1 MKRKLKAIIWP
12 VIYLVLI
19 LNVCF
24 SFTLVFR
31 SYYFKSIFVSG
42 ESMQPT
48 LNTNNTDGQVD
59 YGIIDD
65 HSYVIN
71 NLKRFQIVITYYPF
85 DTSNDYIKPY
95 VPGEKNTLN
104 TDSCSYKIKR
114 LYALPGE
121 TIRFEVDAIKA
132 QEAMNLAA
140 SQHSMYDDNVQ
151 KLAAEAIHF
160 YVTGADGVEFEPKI
174 NFNRKINVNTLSTYN
189 FGPLELGKDEYWVM
203 GDNYAVSSDCMS
215 KQIRKPIYKENLI
228 GVLIAIEGRCNI
240 EAELPKDAEA
250 VSGSHYVCKN
260 RKPHF
265 PKFY

>member
-12 VIYLVLI
+12 IIYLVLI

-42 ESMQPT
+42 DSMQPT
-48 LNTNNTDGQVD
+48 LNTDNSDGKVD

-65 HSYVIN
+65 HSYVLN
-71 NLKRFQIVITYYPF
+71 NLRRFQIVITYYPF
-85 DTSNDYIKPY
+85 ETSNDYVQPY
-95 VPGEKNTLN
+95 TPGEENELN
-104 TDSCSYKIKR
+104 TNTCSYKIKR

-121 TIRFEVDAIKA
+121 TIRFEVDNETAAEAILAGTKYGNYSVQA
-132 QEAMNLAA
+132 QDLAA
-140 SQHSMYDDNVQ
+140 
-151 KLAAEAIHF
+151 KAIHF
-160 YVTGADGVEFEPKI
+160 YVTNANGEESEPQIK
-174 NFNRKINVNTLSTYN
+174 FKRKINLSTLSFYN
-189 FGPLELGKDEYWVM
+189 FGPFTLGENEYWVM

-228 GVLIAIEGRCNI
+228 GVLIAIEGRCNTETEI
-240 EAELPKDAEA
+240 PKDAEA

-265 PKFY
+265 PKFF